1 MAIAIT
7 AEPTAV
13 AATERVR
20 RARNWICASRSCAVL
35 MAEGTVPRVQVMD
48 TPAAAAPL
56 PATTD
61 HAVDM
66 EAGAWAH
73 PVVVDVPMAA
83 VEAAVVPMA
92 EAVADISEAEAEAA
106 VTRVAVAAVTPAGA
120 EAMAAAAITKSC
132 VEVGKSK

>member
-20 RARNWICASRSCAVL
+20 RARSWTCASRSCAVL
-35 MAEGTVPRVQVMD
+35 MAEGTVPRVRVMD

-61 HAVDM
+61 HAADT
-66 EAGAWAH
+66 EAGAWEH
-73 PVVVDVPMAA
+73 PVVVDGPMAA

-92 EAVADISEAEAEAA
+92 EAVADIPEAEAA
-106 VTRVAVAAVTPAGA
+106 VTRVAVAADTPVGA